1 MNSVSDI
8 IHTSVTYE

>member
-1 MNSVSDI
+1 MNTVSNT